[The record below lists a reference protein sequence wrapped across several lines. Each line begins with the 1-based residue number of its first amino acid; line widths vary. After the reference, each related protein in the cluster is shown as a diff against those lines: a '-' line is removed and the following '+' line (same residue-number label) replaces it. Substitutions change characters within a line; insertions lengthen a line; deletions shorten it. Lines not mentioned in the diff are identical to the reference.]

1 MCNNVHVPKTKH
13 RHQQTPCSQIFFCD
27 KINHTLLTYI
37 RQCLCIDGKKRTQ
50 HIVILENAI
59 VSRIAVVSLNN
70 INVLPE
76 IKVSVD
82 FSSLQGSPPLIFPRT
97 HTQTHTHVA
106 AGKWHIKEKASSLP
120 GLHSTPLSASEVR
133 QLHTAATA
141 VAREEEGW

>member
-1 MCNNVHVPKTKH
+1 MHVPKTKH
-13 RHQQTPCSQIFFCD
+13 PHQQTPYSQIFFCD
-27 KINHTLLTYI
+27 KINHTLLQYI
-37 RQCLCIDGKKRTQ
+37 RQCLCIDRKKRTQ

-70 INVLPE
+70 VNVLPE

-97 HTQTHTHVA
+97 HTHTHTQTHVA

-141 VAREEEGW
+141 SEEGW